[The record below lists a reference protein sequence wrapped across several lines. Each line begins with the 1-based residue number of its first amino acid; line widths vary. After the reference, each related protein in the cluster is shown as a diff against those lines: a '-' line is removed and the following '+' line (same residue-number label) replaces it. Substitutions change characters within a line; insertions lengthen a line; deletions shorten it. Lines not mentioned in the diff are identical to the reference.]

1 MFFVCLFVVQFC
13 LFVSEITGGANCCTK
28 QYSMKPRCFCYMY
41 NTFVFISSIYVCV
54 YLYEVIYG
62 GCGVCQVC
70 NRPASCT
77 EELRSQKTPSVS
89 AASTSGREDVCGET
103 PTSADNHSG
112 VQEFCLSPGEKL
124 CSSETFLSFNYI
136 YLHNDK

>member
-1 MFFVCLFVVQFC
+1 M
-13 LFVSEITGGANCCTK
+13 
-28 QYSMKPRCFCYMY
+28 
-41 NTFVFISSIYVCV
+41 CV
-54 YLYEVIYG
+54 YLYEVIYR

-112 VQEFCLSPGEKL
+112 VQERNSAALKHSCLLITYIYIMINKHNEDFPVLLLLQLSPACPRICPQSCPL
-124 CSSETFLSFNYI
+124 PYDPRSRPPLAATPPPNCWLSQSER
-136 YLHNDK
+136 